1 MFSESDFMKDY
12 TIEIFGKGCR
22 NCERLEENVREAV
35 QSIGAQAVIIKI
47 TDMDDIAN
55 RNVFKTPGLAINGEI
70 VSTGR
75 VLQPEKIVELLK

>member
-1 MFSESDFMKDY
+1 MNEY
-12 TIEIFGKGCR
+12 TIEIFGKGCK

-35 QSIGAQAVIIKI
+35 QSIGAQAVIIKV
-47 TDMDDIAN
+47 TDADDILN

-75 VLQPEKIVELLK
+75 VLPPDKIVKLLN